1 MKMKYIT
8 AILIILTALTQIT
21 HARTKL
27 TTLPA
32 RDFIRVDLKNEVF
45 TLIEEERTIT
55 LQKGRNQVEF
65 AWANTYIDMSSIQ
78 FRNIKSPGTVQ
89 VLNVNYPPSES
100 ALFWE
105 VYSDKAGAGVFRISY
120 LISNLNREI
129 SYEAIS
135 DSAEKMLNIKSHVTL
150 RNLSGE
156 KFENAKLE
164 LGFGRDYS
172 KTFEMNESKKMLSDK
187 FSGVQFQKMYHF
199 DPNIGK
205 NVRMMYEILN
215 SPENKMGGYPLS
227 PGKVR
232 IYQEDQRGTEAF
244 LGEDWGQY
252 TPRGE
257 KLKLYLGD
265 AKEVKIE
272 RNLYTEK
279 KEYVKEPVYNM
290 RRVIKFTMENFK
302 NSEIPLTIHEHT
314 DGEWEIIGAV
324 LKIEKGERTAKTEEE
339 IPLDKII
346 VLDKKDVNNLQ
357 IKVALPKTKEIKYN
371 LYVEILNKNIW

>member
-1 MKMKYIT
+1 MKYIT
-8 AILIILTALTQIT
+8 AILILLTALTQIT

-32 RDFIRVDLKNEVF
+32 RDFIRVDLKNEIF

-55 LQKGRNQVEF
+55 LQKGKNQVEF

-78 FRNIKSPGTVQ
+78 FRNIKAPGTVQ

-129 SYEAIS
+129 SYEAVS
-135 DSAEKMLNIKSHVTL
+135 DNTEKMLQIKSHVTL

-172 KTFEMNESKKMLSDK
+172 KNFEMNESKKMLSDK
-187 FSGVQFQKMYHF
+187 FSGVLFQKAYHF

-205 NVRMMYEILN
+205 NVRMVYEVLI

-232 IYQEDQRGTEAF
+232 IYQEDARGTEAF

-272 RNLYTEK
+272 RNLFTEK
-279 KEYVKEPVYNM
+279 KEYVKEPVYNI

-314 DGEWEIIGAV
+314 EGEWEIVSAV

-339 IPLDKII
+339 IPIEKIVI
-346 VLDKKDVNNLQ
+346 LDKKDVNNLQ
-357 IKVALPKTKEIKYN
+357 IKVNLPKTKEIKYN